1 MFNRKHLTL
10 MGLTF
15 LWTTSCQSVSRNNH
29 NTPPVLK
36 PDPTQELVNQI
47 INDEVIPS
55 LTTSRSAL
63 SILDALQQ
71 GDGSIRPIA
80 DAIADLEK
88 SFKSAALIKIQD
100 SSKTN
105 DNTHKQINFEIP
117 FVSDQKTYVLNA
129 EITKDRSDRA
139 QIADSFGV
147 APKSLPD
154 GKKAAGVIT
163 RSHPMFLP
171 ENSDHWVI
179 DIKELNNFLKS
190 IHSLPN
196 KTLPED
202 YNIFFITS
210 EKTINFSV
218 TAPHY
223 QKAISGILWNS
234 FSAETD
240 IKNPTKYKVNLGVKC
255 KNSTLNKVIQT
266 EINAGGSGIG
276 KFLTE
281 LANTKMDNECGKN

>member
-1 MFNRKHLTL
+1 MFNPKHLTFIG
-10 MGLTF
+10 MAC
-15 LWTTSCQSVSRNNH
+15 LWTASCQSVSRNKH
-29 NTPPVLK
+29 NTPPALK
-36 PDPTQELVNQI
+36 TDPTQDLVNRI

-88 SFKSAALIKIQD
+88 SFKSAALIKLQD
-100 SSKTN
+100 SSK
-105 DNTHKQINFEIP
+105 NTSSSEKQIQFEIP
-117 FVSDQKTYVLNA
+117 FVSDQKTFVLNA
-129 EITKDRSDRA
+129 EITKDRSDPS
-139 QIADSFGV
+139 QITDSFGV

-154 GKKAAGVIT
+154 GKKAAAVIT
-163 RSHPMFLP
+163 RSHPMLLP

-223 QKAISGILWNS
+223 QQAVSGTQWNS

-240 IKNPTKYKVNLGVKC
+240 IKNPTKYRVRLRVKC
-255 KNSTLNKVIQT
+255 KNSSLNKVVQT
-266 EINAGGSGIG
+266 EINTGGTGIG
-276 KFLTE
+276 KLLTD
-281 LANTKMDNECGKN
+281 LANTKTDNECGKN